1 LAKKAE
7 QLKNQDEKGDNM
19 LPGMNSGQ
27 MKKMMKMM
35 NPTELE
41 VAELIFNMKDGSVKK
56 MDNPSVTKMNMMGNV
71 MYQVQGDL
79 VDAEIK
85 PTFTDEDVQMVA
97 EKAGVDSDKARQTLE
112 ETQDIAEAIMKL
124 QE

>member
-1 LAKKAE
+1 
-7 QLKNQDEKGDNM
+7 M